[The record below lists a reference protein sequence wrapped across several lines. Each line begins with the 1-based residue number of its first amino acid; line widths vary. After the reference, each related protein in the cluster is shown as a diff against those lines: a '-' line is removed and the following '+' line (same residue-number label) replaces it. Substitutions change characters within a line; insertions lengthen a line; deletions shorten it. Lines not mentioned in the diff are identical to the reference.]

1 MWLGVGKGY
10 AGFYRKSLAIF
21 FATFLLLLA
30 KTEHMFYYWLI
41 GGLRE

>member
-21 FATFLLLLA
+21 LRL
-30 KTEHMFYYWLI
+30 FYCRLQKQNICFII
-41 GGLRE
+41 G

>member
-21 FATFLLLLA
+21 LRLFLSLA

-41 GGLRE
+41 GGLSE